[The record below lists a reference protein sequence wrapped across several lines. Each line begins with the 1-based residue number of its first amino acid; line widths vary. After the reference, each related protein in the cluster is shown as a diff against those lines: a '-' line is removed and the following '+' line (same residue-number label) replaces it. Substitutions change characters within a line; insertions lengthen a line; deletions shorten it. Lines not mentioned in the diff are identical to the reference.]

1 MRRDL
6 YDAAVEGLAARANA
20 IAPMDGAAEGAKMG
34 TLSSAQQL
42 RVVSGF
48 VSRAVTEGAE
58 IAAVG
63 QPLETETDGYF

>member
-1 MRRDL
+1 
-6 YDAAVEGLAARANA
+6 
-20 IAPMDGAAEGAKMG
+20 MG